1 MRSRTKGMQLSGAR
15 FARALLVPTLAWFL
29 KKYAPGL
36 AKLTSPLWSGQ
47 KAARRTRLREV
58 LIVWLGS
65 SLRTLEIDAEFARI
79 GDLDV
84 IDLLVSDI
92 SDEAIQRICADKNVA
107 RYNHPLADPRPNPF
121 PFELLLQRH
130 RI

>member
-1 MRSRTKGMQLSGAR
+1 MQLSGPR
-15 FARALLVPTLAWFL
+15 FTRALLVPTFAWFL
-29 KKYAPGL
+29 KKYAPGS

-47 KAARRTRLREV
+47 KAARRTRLREF
-58 LIVWLGS
+58 LIFWLGS

-92 SDEAIQRICADKNVA
+92 SDE
-107 RYNHPLADPRPNPF
+107 RYKGFALTRTSPGITTRSQILGQIFFHLSCSF
-121 PFELLLQRH
+121 KGH
-130 RI
+130 RT